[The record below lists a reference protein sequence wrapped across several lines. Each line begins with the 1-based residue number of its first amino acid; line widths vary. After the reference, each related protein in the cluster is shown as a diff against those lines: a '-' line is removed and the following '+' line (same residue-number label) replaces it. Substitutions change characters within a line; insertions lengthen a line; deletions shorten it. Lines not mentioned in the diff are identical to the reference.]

1 MSSAGPAADRGLTA
15 VDGVRVG
22 HWTHA
27 EARTG
32 CTVVLTPDAG
42 WTASG
47 LVLGAAPGTRET
59 ALLEPDKSVRQ
70 AHAIVLTGGSA
81 FGLDAASGVVRWLEA
96 RGVGLE
102 TPFARVPIVPAAV
115 LYDLGVGRADVR
127 PDAEAGAAAAQ
138 AADDGAVACGA
149 VGVGTGATV
158 GKMRGFE
165 RAVAS
170 GVGSVSM
177 RVGNATVAA
186 LAVSNAVGCL
196 VDPSTGQAVAGE
208 EVTATEAAELL
219 SFQGTNTSLVVVA
232 TDARLDKAG
241 CRSLAVAGHAGIARV
256 TRPSHTA
263 NDGDTVF
270 VLASGDAEPIPPAVL
285 GPAVQEVV
293 AAALLHGA
301 RAASAGPS

>member
-70 AHAIVLTGGSA
+70 AHAIVLAGGSA

-301 RAASAGPS
+301 RAAAAGPS